1 MENLYVP
8 DSVNDCFHIYSNG
21 TNVNLLCETRKDYI
35 FIMNMIAAS
44 SFACDV
50 KILTDQIMS
59 THFHAIISGTE
70 RNCDIFARRITA
82 ILNRFIS
89 DKGRSSHI
97 NGDLEVS
104 LDPIY
109 DSDELK
115 NKIIY
120 VYRNALSARYPLM
133 PWKYEWG
140 PGDIYFV
147 DHSELENIG
156 RPLSELSLYR
166 QRLTFHTHVNL
177 PQWWRM
183 NDEGMILPHCYF
195 DWKRVEDIFGSS
207 YVFIS
212 FIHQKKNQKLE
223 LEACFKH
230 KLVQQVT
237 ETELR
242 EYAKKLFRD
251 MFGRIRISIA
261 TVPEKIAVARKL
273 CQDHRIYSVSML
285 SRVVLLS
292 QEILDN
298 VLNK

>member
-1 MENLYVP
+1 MKNFYVP

-35 FIMNMIAAS
+35 FMMNMIAVS
-44 SFACDV
+44 SYVCNV
-50 KILTDQIMS
+50 RILIDQIMA
-59 THFHAIISGTE
+59 THFHAIISGAE
-70 RNCDIFARRITA
+70 RSCNIFARRIIA
-82 ILNRFIS
+82 ILNRFING
-89 DKGRSSHI
+89 KGRSAHI

-120 VYRNALSARYPLM
+120 VYRNALSARFPLM

-147 DHSELENIG
+147 NHSELENMG
-156 RPLSELSLYR
+156 VPLSELSLYR
-166 QRLTFHTHVNL
+166 QRLKFHTHVKL
-177 PQWWRM
+177 PQGWRI
-183 NDEGMILPHCYF
+183 NSEGMILPHCYF

-207 YVFIS
+207 YMFIA
-212 FIHQKKNQKLE
+212 FIHQKKDQKLE

-230 KLVQQVT
+230 KLIQQAA

-242 EYAKKLFRD
+242 EEAKKLFRD
-251 MFGRIRISIA
+251 MFGRNRISIA
-261 TVPEKIAVARKL
+261 TVSEKIAVARKL
-273 CQDHRIYSVSML
+273 CQDHRVYSVSML

-292 QEILDN
+292 QEILDS